1 MFAPSDS
8 KHSLLTKTRHPLEA
22 PDYLLSTSTGIL
34 VLLMIPYLSFGCEGS
49 VWKSKLMKGEL
60 LYRQRRISL
69 EAECLDLSRLPL
81 NILLGKGFT
90 ATELAPLSAH
100 CWTNAVATQNVFFL
114 SLILV
119 SNVGWTWI
127 VSKWRRS
134 CFVFIRLHINLFF
147 FSVLPTWDYICNLY
161 CTVLPPVKLHQWCFS
176 VK

>member
-8 KHSLLTKTRHPLEA
+8 KHSLPTKTWHPLEA

-60 LYRQRRISL
+60 LYRQGRISL

-81 NILLGKGFT
+81 NILLGKGI
-90 ATELAPLSAH
+90 H
-100 CWTNAVATQNVFFL
+100 CYRAGTSFCSLLNKCCCHSTCFFFV

-127 VSKWRRS
+127 VSEWSS
-134 CFVFIRLHINLFF
+134 CCCVLIRLHTCLFF
-147 FSVLPTWDYICNLY
+147 CYVLPTWDYMCFVY
-161 CTVLPPVKLHQWCFS
+161 SSVLL
-176 VK
+176 